1 VTVTEPS
8 ITRLDVERL
17 GLAGAMDTVRIIPM
31 SGGVSSDICRVD
43 AGDRV
48 FVIKRALSRLRVA
61 DKWEAP
67 TSRNRHEADWLELVA
82 RILPGA
88 VPLVLA
94 RDDEAGLF
102 AMEYFD
108 PRSFPVWKEQLR
120 DGHVDIRFAATVGLR
135 LAAVHA
141 NTAGD
146 PAIAQ
151 RFATDSLFRA
161 LRLDPYFEAAAQRH
175 PEAADSL
182 RALSARTLATR
193 VALVHGDVSPKNIL
207 VGING
212 PVFLDA
218 ECAWFGDPA
227 FDLAFCLNHLL
238 LKCLWNRPA
247 AQRLIEAFE
256 SLAQSYLDGVTW
268 ESSDAVKMRT
278 AALLPALLL
287 ARVDGKSPVE
297 YLAMP
302 DREFVRDCALAL
314 IEAPPSSPSEI
325 ARVWASRLG
334 I

>member
-1 VTVTEPS
+1 VTATEPS
-8 ITRLDVERL
+8 ITRLDIERL
-17 GLAGAMDTVRIIPM
+17 GLAGATDAVRILPLP
-31 SGGVSSDICRVD
+31 GGVSSDICRVD
-43 AGDRV
+43 ACGRV

-61 DKWEAP
+61 DQWEAP
-67 TSRNRHEADWLELVA
+67 ASRNRHEADWLELVA

-108 PRSFPVWKEQLR
+108 PQSFPVWKEQLR
-120 DGHVDIRFAATVGLR
+120 DGNVDIRFAEAIGVR
-135 LAAVHA
+135 LAAIHA

-146 PAIAQ
+146 LAIAE

-161 LRLDPYFEAAAQRH
+161 IRLDPYFETAAQRH
-175 PEAADSL
+175 PAAADSL
-182 RALSARTLATR
+182 RALSTRTLATR
-193 VALVHGDVSPKNIL
+193 LALVHGDVSPKNIL
-207 VGING
+207 VGNGG
-212 PVFLDA
+212 PVFIDA

-227 FDLAFCLNHLL
+227 FDMAFCLNHLL

-247 AQRLIEAFE
+247 APRLLEAFE
-256 SLAQSYLDGVTW
+256 SLTSSYLDRVIW
-268 ESSDAVKMRT
+268 ESCDAIKMRI

-297 YLAMP
+297 YLSMP
-302 DREFVRDCALAL
+302 DRELVRDCALAL
-314 IEAPPSSPSEI
+314 IGAPRSSPSEI
-325 ARVWASRLG
+325 ARAWASRVG

>member
-1 VTVTEPS
+1 
-8 ITRLDVERL
+8 
-17 GLAGAMDTVRIIPM
+17 
-31 SGGVSSDICRVD
+31 
-43 AGDRV
+43 
-48 FVIKRALSRLRVA
+48 
-61 DKWEAP
+61 
-67 TSRNRHEADWLELVA
+67 
-82 RILPGA
+82 
-88 VPLVLA
+88 
-94 RDDEAGLF
+94 
-102 AMEYFD
+102 MEYFD
-108 PRSFPVWKEQLR
+108 PRSFPIWKEQLR
-120 DGHVDIRFAATVGLR
+120 DGIVDIRFAAGVGMQ
-135 LAAVHA
+135 LAAIHA

-146 PAIAQ
+146 LAIAQ

-182 RALSARTLATR
+182 RTLSARTLATR
-193 VALVHGDVSPKNIL
+193 ISLVHGDVSPKNIL
-207 VGING
+207 VGNKG

-247 AQRLIEAFE
+247 APRLLEAFE
-256 SLAQSYLDGVTW
+256 SFAESYLDRVTW

-297 YLAMP
+297 YLTMP
-302 DREFVRDCALAL
+302 DRKFTRDTALAL
-314 IEAPPSSPSEI
+314 IGAPPSSPSEI
-325 ARVWASRLG
+325 AQAWASRLG